1 MKFDGEH
8 DGPLLRTEGLS
19 KYFTSGIIKR
29 ERIVGAEDV
38 SFTMNSGKIVSL
50 IGESGSGKTTIG
62 KMILQLHKPSEGK
75 ILFKGNDVT
84 ALTSNQEKKDY
95 YRQVQG
101 VFQDPFSTFNSL
113 FRVDRVFDMVFRIFM
128 PDAKNKEE
136 LVLEAI
142 DEVNLTPDLLSK
154 YPHQLSGGQLQ
165 RLLIA
170 RALLL
175 EVDVLVADELISMLD
190 ASTRM
195 GVLNLLID
203 LCGERGLSILFITHD
218 LNLGYYLSDTT
229 LILYEGR
236 LVERGKTKRIYENP
250 VHPYTEMLFESV
262 PDTEERWDRSREFRP
277 EKIDEVV
284 RTFYKENEGKGFEK
298 VEEGHHVLFS
308 DESTTMT

>member
-1 MKFDGEH
+1 MTMRPDSDGS
-8 DGPLLRTEGLS
+8 GAILRTENLS

-38 SFTMNSGKIVSL
+38 SFEMNSGRIVSL

-62 KMILQLHKPSEGK
+62 KMILQLYTPSEGK
-75 ILFKGNDVT
+75 IYFKGNDVT
-84 ALTSNQEKKDY
+84 KLTGKEEKKNY

-101 VFQDPFSTFNSL
+101 VFQDPFSSLNSL
-113 FRVDRVFDMVFRIFM
+113 FRVERVFDMIFRIFL
-128 PDAKNKEE
+128 PDADDKEE
-136 LVLEAI
+136 QVLEAI
-142 DEVNLTPDLLSK
+142 DEVNLTPELLEK

-203 LCGERGLSILFITHD
+203 LCRDRGLSILFITHD

-236 LVERGKTKRIYENP
+236 LVERGSTKKIYENP

-262 PDTEERWDRSREFRP
+262 PDTEERWDRSKEFRP
-277 EKIDEVV
+277 EKIDELVQS
-284 RTFYKENEGKGFEK
+284 FYEENEGKGFEK
-298 VEEGHHVLFS
+298 VEEDHYVLFS
-308 DESTTMT
+308 DE